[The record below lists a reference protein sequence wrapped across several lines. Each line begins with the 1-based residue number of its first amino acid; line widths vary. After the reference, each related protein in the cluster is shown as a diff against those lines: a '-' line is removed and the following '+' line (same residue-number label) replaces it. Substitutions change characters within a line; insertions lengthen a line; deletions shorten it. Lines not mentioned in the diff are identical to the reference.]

1 MKSAKFTRP
10 LAKPGSNQSQERKQ
24 VGRPCDV
31 TRGVAYHAKEKVTT
45 PFTGSGRYV
54 FYMVLVMHVQFKIKD
69 TLLIKFL
76 LTRKKFVENE

>member
-10 LAKPGSNQSQERKQ
+10 LAKPGFNQSQERKQ

-31 TRGVAYHAKEKVTT
+31 TRGVAYHAKEEVTA

-54 FYMVLVMHVQFKIKD
+54 FYMLLVMHLQFKIKE
-69 TLLIKFL
+69 TPLIKKVF
-76 LTRKKFVENE
+76 TYSKEIC